1 MNPRPPSNSPQGP
14 VDNKQFFLKFA
25 SLGSQLLAA
34 LAVAVFLGLK
44 ADKWLKTM
52 PLFSITLPL
61 LTLIGIFY
69 KIMRDTSTKKKNE
82 K

>member
-1 MNPRPPSNSPQGP
+1 MNPKPPSNS
-14 VDNKQFFLKFA
+14 NKQFFLKFA

-44 ADKWLKTM
+44 VDKWLKTM

-61 LTLIGIFY
+61 LTLMGIFY
-69 KIMRDTSTKKKNE
+69 KIMRDTATKKKNE

>member
-1 MNPRPPSNSPQGP
+1 M
-14 VDNKQFFLKFA
+14 DNKQFFLKFA

-34 LAVAVFLGLK
+34 LAIAVFLGLK
-44 ADKWLKTM
+44 GDKWLKTM

-61 LTLIGIFY
+61 LTLIVIFY
-69 KIMRDTSTKKKNE
+69 KIMRDTKSKNNE

>member
-1 MNPRPPSNSPQGP
+1 M
-14 VDNKQFFLKFA
+14 DNKQFFLKFA

-34 LAVAVFLGLK
+34 LALAVFAGIK
-44 ADKWLKTM
+44 GDGWLRTS

-61 LTLIGIFY
+61 LTLLVIFY
-69 KIMRDTSTKKKNE
+69 KLVRDTKSRKDE